1 MKQGKKWKK
10 WIGPKMLNVGASKLG
25 IKREG
30 GGPPG
35 PPGSACAFRQNS
47 FNEARTLPHNKP
59 TYIPLVRL
67 EIHRDYHSE
76 HCSKWNYLCRNK
88 VAGRHCE
95 IPSLS
100 TVFSYIVKLNLFSAA
115 WWRGVLLVTMTLNAA
130 HLQSQYLLFGR
141 ESFNLAELAFQMN
154 PKKDCL
160 CSWLTTHIFYQCFT
174 YFKNTDFIVEQNT
187 AINNL

>member
-1 MKQGKKWKK
+1 MKQGKKMEKVDRAQNAQC
-10 WIGPKMLNVGASKLG
+10 WILRLQKLG
-25 IKREG
+25 IKRG

-67 EIHRDYHSE
+67 EIHRDYYSE
-76 HCSKWNYLCRNK
+76 HCSNWNYLCRNK

-100 TVFSYIVKLNLFSAA
+100 TVLSYIVKLNLFSAA
-115 WWRGVLLVTMTLNAA
+115 WWRGVLFVTMTLNAA

-160 CSWLTTHIFYQCFT
+160 CRWLTTHIFCMFYQL
-174 YFKNTDFIVEQNT
+174 KNTDTVKIS
-187 AINNL
+187 